1 MDNRKWLWLAAIGAA
16 ALIVVVVSVMALRGG
31 EAMAA
36 DDVEQK
42 LLNMYGGEV
51 QEIVQDGD
59 LYRVTLERIDGV
71 FEAVVDS
78 DGGAIISMEKTGSVD
93 PIPEDDMKAKIAEQ
107 YGAEPSAIALKDN
120 VYSATVEE
128 ETRTTE
134 AEYDAVTGEQIKES
148 VTEKE
153 PAAPPAKEE
162 TPPAQEET
170 PPAQEAPK
178 PSVRLTPGEA
188 ANIALKEVAG
198 DLDDDIDFE
207 ETQDGGYYIVQVE
220 TVDDREAD
228 IQIHAIT
235 GKILTVSW
243 DD

>member
-1 MDNRKWLWLAAIGAA
+1 M
-16 ALIVVVVSVMALRGG
+16 IVVVMSVMALRGG

-59 LYRVTLERIDGV
+59 LYRVTLERVDGV

-78 DGGAIISMEKTGSVD
+78 DGGAIISLEKTGSVD
-93 PIPEDDMKAKIAEQ
+93 PIPEADMKAKIAEQ

-120 VYSATVEE
+120 VYSATVED
-128 ETRTTE
+128 ETRKAE
-134 AEYDAVTGEQIKES
+134 VEYDAVTGELINES

-153 PAAPPAKEE
+153 PAKEE
-162 TPPAQEET
+162 TPPAQET
-170 PPAQEAPK
+170 SK
-178 PSVRLTPGEA
+178 PSVRLTPSEA
-188 ANIALKEVAG
+188 ANIALKEVSG
-198 DLDDDIDFE
+198 EVDDDIDFE

-220 TVDDREAD
+220 TADDREAD

>member
-1 MDNRKWLWLAAIGAA
+1 MDNRKWLWPAAIGAA
-16 ALIVVVVSVMALRGG
+16 ALIVIVVAFIATRGGG

-42 LLNMYGGEV
+42 LMNMYGGEV
-51 QEIVQDGD
+51 REIVRDGD

-78 DGGAIISMEKTGSVD
+78 DGGAIISLESKKSVE
-93 PIPEDDMKAKIAEQ
+93 PIPEADMKAEITEQ
-107 YGAEPSAIALKDN
+107 YGSEPSALTLEGN
-120 VYSATVEE
+120 VYKATVED

-148 VTEKE
+148 VKEKE
-153 PAAPPAKEE
+153 PAEPQDQK
-162 TPPAQEET
+162 
-170 PPAQEAPK
+170 EAPK
-178 PSVRLTPGEA
+178 QSVRITPSEAAAIAVKEIPGEA
-188 ANIALKEVAG
+188 
-198 DLDDDIDFE
+198 DDDIDFE
-207 ETQDGGYYIVQVE
+207 ETQDGGYYMVQVE
-220 TVDDREAD
+220 TADDREAD

-235 GKILTVSW
+235 GEILTIAW

>member
-1 MDNRKWLWLAAIGAA
+1 MDKRKWLWPSAIGAA
-16 ALIVVVVSVMALRGG
+16 ALVVVVVAIMALRGGG

-36 DDVEQK
+36 ADVEDK
-42 LLNMYGGEV
+42 LKQMYGGEV

-59 LYRVTLERIDGV
+59 VYRVTLERIDGV

-78 DGGAIISMEKTGSVD
+78 DGGAIISLTKAESVD
-93 PIPEDDMKAKIAEQ
+93 PIPEADMKVKVAEQ
-107 YGAEPSAIALKDN
+107 YGSEPVVLELKDN
-120 VYSATVEE
+120 VYSATVED

-153 PAAPPAKEE
+153 PAG
-162 TPPAQEET
+162 PAQEE
-170 PPAQEAPK
+170 APK
-178 PSVRLTPGEA
+178 QSVRLTPSE
-188 ANIALKEVAG
+188 AG
-198 DLDDDIDFE
+198 DIAVKEIPGELDDDIDFE
-207 ETQDGGYYIVQVE
+207 DTEDGGYYMVQVE
-220 TVDDREAD
+220 TADDREAD

-235 GKILTVSW
+235 GEILTISW

>member
-1 MDNRKWLWLAAIGAA
+1 MDNRKWLWLSAIGTS
-16 ALIVVVVSVMALRGG
+16 ALIVIVVAVMALRGG

-51 QEIVQDGD
+51 RNIVQDGD
-59 LYRVTLERIDGV
+59 VYRVTLERIDGV

-78 DGGAIISMEKTGSVD
+78 DGGAIISLEKSESVD
-93 PIPEDDMKAKIAEQ
+93 PIPEADMKAKIAEQ
-107 YGAEPSAIALKDN
+107 YGSEPSAITLKDN
-120 VYSATVEE
+120 VYIATVED

-134 AEYDAVTGEQIKES
+134 AEYDAVTGEQIKET

-153 PAAPPAKEE
+153 PV
-162 TPPAQEET
+162 QEE
-170 PPAQEAPK
+170 EPK
-178 PSVRLTPGEA
+178 QSIRLTPSEAGAIAVKEIPGE
-188 ANIALKEVAG
+188 
-198 DLDDDIDFE
+198 LDDDIDFE
-207 ETQDGGYYIVQVE
+207 ETEDGGYYMVQVE
-220 TVDDREAD
+220 TADDREAD

-235 GKILTVSW
+235 GEILTISW

>member
-16 ALIVVVVSVMALRGG
+16 AMIVVVVSVMALRGG

-59 LYRVTLERIDGV
+59 LYRVTLERIDGI

-93 PIPEDDMKAKIAEQ
+93 PIPEADMKVKIAEQ
-107 YGAEPSAIALKDN
+107 YGTEPSAIALKDN
-120 VYSATVEE
+120 IYSATVEE

-162 TPPAQEET
+162 TPPAQE
-170 PPAQEAPK
+170 APK
-178 PSVRLTPGEA
+178 TSVRLTPSEA
-188 ANIALKEVAG
+188 ASIALKEVAG
-198 DLDDDIDFE
+198 ELDDDIDFE

-220 TVDDREAD
+220 TADDREAD